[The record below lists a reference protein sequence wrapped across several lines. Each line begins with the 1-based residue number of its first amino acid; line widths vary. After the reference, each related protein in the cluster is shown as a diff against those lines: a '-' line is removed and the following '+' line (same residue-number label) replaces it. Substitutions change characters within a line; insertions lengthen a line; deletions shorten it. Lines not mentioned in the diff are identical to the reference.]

1 MTSILAEANEYRK
14 MAGCIVFNC
23 LVDQDMMIFNNNS
36 GVTYAL
42 CQRAIFFDLC
52 RCAGNERCR
61 CRRAQRRNVGQA
73 LVRDMPCCG
82 G

>member
-1 MTSILAEANEYRK
+1 MISILAAANQYRK
-14 MAGCIVFNC
+14 MAGYTAFNR
-23 LVDQDMMIFNNNS
+23 LVDQDMMIFNNHS

-42 CQRAIFFDLC
+42 CQGAIFFDLC
-52 RCAGNERCR
+52 RCSGNERCR